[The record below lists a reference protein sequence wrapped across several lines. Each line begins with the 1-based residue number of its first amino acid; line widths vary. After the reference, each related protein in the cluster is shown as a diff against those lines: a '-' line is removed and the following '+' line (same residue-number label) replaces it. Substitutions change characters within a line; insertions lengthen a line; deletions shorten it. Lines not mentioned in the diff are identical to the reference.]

1 MVSMS
6 KFSKASMIG
15 FDGVNDVK
23 GFNGWAANQSCFDG
37 VGGFDGVEGFDG
49 WLRWYRV
56 EVFEGFDD

>member
-23 GFNGWAANQSCFDG
+23 GFNGWAAKQSCFDG
-37 VGGFDGVEGFDG
+37 VGGLDGFEGFGG
-49 WLRWYRV
+49 WLR
-56 EVFEGFDD
+56 